1 MKAAGDTRRRVRR
14 AGRRVEVET
23 GEGGAGSAGNR
34 PGPQFPLG
42 PGTGPRVPSSASSVC
57 KTGDTYLHSS
67 AKK

>member
-1 MKAAGDTRRRVRR
+1 M
-14 AGRRVEVET
+14 ET

-42 PGTGPRVPSSASSVC
+42 PGTGPGVPFSASVC

>member
-1 MKAAGDTRRRVRR
+1 M
-14 AGRRVEVET
+14 ET

-42 PGTGPRVPSSASSVC
+42 PGTGPGVPSSASVC